1 MVGVEGAAAANR
13 GQFLAMADLMLTK
26 VRVWGLRH
34 CHCDV
39 MASLVKF
46 RGKIRERQPMH
57 PAGGC
62 MLPGLHSMTF
72 LVEVF
77 GVAYASVV

>member
-1 MVGVEGAAAANR
+1 MGVEGAAAASR
-13 GQFLAMADLMLTK
+13 SRFLAMADLMLTK
-26 VRVWGLRH
+26 NRVGGVRH

-39 MASLVKF
+39 LMSLVKF

-72 LVEVF
+72 LVEAV
-77 GVAYASVV
+77 GVAYVSVV